1 MDWDDIVD
9 AKILGPLMAKFGTAI
24 TYMPGVG
31 GSFQI
36 IGAYDKAFFG
46 VDPVTGSTVV
56 TYQPTVG
63 IQESQFRMAGIE
75 PQQYDMLV
83 INKTGEQWQVC
94 EVHLDGHGGG
104 RLMLNVPG
112 QTDA

>member
-9 AKILGPLMAKFGTAI
+9 GKILGPLMEQFGTAI
-24 TYMPGVG
+24 TYMPADG

-36 IGAYDKAFFG
+36 TGAYDKAFFG

-56 TYQPTVG
+56 TQQPTVG
-63 IQESQFRMAGIE
+63 IQVSQFPIE
-75 PQQYDMLV
+75 PQQYDTLM
-83 INKTGEQWQVC
+83 INKTGEQWQVR

>member
-9 AKILGPLMAKFGTAI
+9 GKILGPLMAQFGTAI
-24 TYMPGVG
+24 TYMPADG

-36 IGAYDKAFFG
+36 TGAYDKAFFG

-56 TYQPTVG
+56 TQQPTVG
-63 IQESQFRMAGIE
+63 IQISQFPIE
-75 PQQYDMLV
+75 PQQYDTLM
-83 INKTGEQWQVC
+83 INKTGEQWQVR

>member
-9 AKILGPLMAKFGTAI
+9 GKILGPLMAQFGTAI
-24 TYMPGVG
+24 TYMPVDG

-36 IGAYDKAFFG
+36 TGAYDKAFFG

-56 TYQPTVG
+56 TQQPTVG
-63 IQESQFRMAGIE
+63 IQVSQFPVE
-75 PQQYDMLV
+75 PQQYDTLM
-83 INKTGEQWQVC
+83 INKTGEQWQVR

-104 RLMLNVPG
+104 RLMLNVIG
-112 QTDA
+112 QTDV

>member
-9 AKILGPLMAKFGTAI
+9 GKILGPLMAQFGTAI
-24 TYMPGVG
+24 TYMPAVG

-36 IGAYDKAFFG
+36 TGAYDKAFFG

-56 TYQPTVG
+56 TNQPTVG
-63 IQESQFRMAGIE
+63 IQVSQFTLVGIE
-75 PQQYDMLV
+75 PQQYDTLT
-83 INKTGEQWQVC
+83 INKTGEQWQVR

>member
-9 AKILGPLMAKFGTAI
+9 GKILGPLMAQFGTAI
-24 TYMPGVG
+24 TYMPAEG

-36 IGAYDKAFFG
+36 TGAYDKAFFG

-56 TYQPTVG
+56 TQQPTVG
-63 IQESQFRMAGIE
+63 IRVSQFPVG
-75 PQQYDMLV
+75 PQQYDTLM
-83 INKTGEQWQVC
+83 INKTGEQWQVR

>member
-9 AKILGPLMAKFGTAI
+9 GKILGPLMAQFGTAI
-24 TYMPGVG
+24 TYMPGDG

-36 IGAYDKAFFG
+36 TGAYDKAFFG

-56 TYQPTVG
+56 TQQPTVG
-63 IQESQFRMAGIE
+63 IQLSQFPIE
-75 PQQYDMLV
+75 PRQYDTLM
-83 INKTGEQWQVC
+83 INKTGEQWQVR

>member
-1 MDWDDIVD
+1 MTDG
-9 AKILGPLMAKFGTAI
+9 LGWHRRRQDPRSSDGAVRDGDHLYAGRW
-24 TYMPGVG
+24 

-36 IGAYDKAFFG
+36 TGAYDKAFFG

-56 TYQPTVG
+56 TQQPTVG
-63 IQESQFRMAGIE
+63 IQVSQFPVE
-75 PQQYDMLV
+75 PQQYDTLM
-83 INKTGEQWQVC
+83 INKTGEQWQVR

-104 RLMLNVPG
+104 RLMLNGPG

>member
-9 AKILGPLMAKFGTAI
+9 GKILGPLVEKFGTAI
-24 TYMPGVG
+24 TYMPAVG

-36 IGAYDKAFFG
+36 SGIYDKAFFG
-46 VDPVTGSTVV
+46 VDAVTGSTVV
-56 TYQPTVG
+56 TNQPTIG
-63 IQESQFRMAGIE
+63 IQVSQFAVAGIV
-75 PQQYDMLV
+75 PQQKDTLM
-83 INKTGEQWQVC
+83 INKTGEQWQVR

>member
-9 AKILGPLMAKFGTAI
+9 GKILGPLMAQFGTAI
-24 TYMPGVG
+24 TYMPVDG

-36 IGAYDKAFFG
+36 TGAYDKAFFG

-56 TYQPTVG
+56 TQQPTVG
-63 IQESQFRMAGIE
+63 IQVSQFPIE
-75 PQQYDMLV
+75 PQQYDTLM
-83 INKTGEQWQVC
+83 INKTGEQWQVR

>member
-9 AKILGPLMAKFGTAI
+9 GKILGPLTKQFGTAI
-24 TYMPGVG
+24 TFMPAVG

-36 IGAYDKAFFG
+36 VGIYDKAFFG
-46 VDPVTGSTVV
+46 VDVTTGATVV
-56 TYQPTVG
+56 TQQPTVG
-63 IQESQFRMAGIE
+63 IQLSQFPVE
-75 PQQYDMLV
+75 PQQYDTLM
-83 INKTGEQWQVC
+83 INKTGEQWQVR

-112 QTDA
+112 QTDV

>member
-9 AKILGPLMAKFGTAI
+9 GKILGPLMAQFGTAI
-24 TYMPGVG
+24 TYMPADG

-36 IGAYDKAFFG
+36 TGAYDKAFFG

-56 TYQPTVG
+56 TQQPTVG
-63 IQESQFRMAGIE
+63 IQVSQFPVE
-75 PQQYDMLV
+75 PQQHDTLM
-83 INKTGEQWQVC
+83 INKTGEQWLVR
-94 EVHLDGHGGG
+94 EAHLDGHGGG